1 MFVMAHEND
10 RMALVLLV
18 TWLNAYLVFVAN
30 YIEHID
36 NVSRHA
42 QVKLYGMIKDIT
54 NFPKKMHN
62 CFHLFLITLLTPKT
76 VFANGLNIFSYVIG
90 RTACPKRSVKI
101 TIFACGWP
109 SHTRRYVFVCW
120 PLEATTR
127 EDRLPPM
134 VCEPVLKGSVF

>member
-1 MFVMAHEND
+1 MAHEND

-62 CFHLFLITLLTPKT
+62 CFHLFLITLLTPKNS
-76 VFANGLNIFSYVIG
+76 F
-90 RTACPKRSVKI
+90 CKWPKHILIRDW
-101 TIFACGWP
+101 T
-109 SHTRRYVFVCW
+109 Y
-120 PLEATTR
+120 
-127 EDRLPPM
+127 RLSQK
-134 VCEPVLKGSVF
+134 VCEDHHLRVRVAQPHAKICLRMLAA